1 MDTELTHQAEQ
12 QLTELAEQF
21 AHWRATKVNRSAR
34 IPEALWAEVLRLCEV
49 LPRSRLQRRL
59 RLSSRDIRKR
69 QGLDVPK
76 RQRQHSRP
84 APVAAAFVEV
94 TEALSPSPPLASTG
108 AELVFER
115 ADGARLQLRFSGA
128 VADLTP
134 VVQSFWATR

>member
-1 MDTELTHQAEQ
+1 MDNELTHKAEQ

-49 LPRSRLQRRL
+49 LPRSRVQRRL

-69 QGLDVPK
+69 QGLEVPK
-76 RQRQHSRP
+76 RKRSAP
-84 APVAAAFVEV
+84 PPVATTFVEV
-94 TEALSPSPPLASTG
+94 TEAISPPTSPASTG

>member
-1 MDTELTHQAEQ
+1 MDSELTHQAEQ
-12 QLTELAEQF
+12 QLTALAEQF
-21 AHWRATKVNRSAR
+21 AHWRATKANRSAR

-76 RQRQHSRP
+76 RKRP
-84 APVAAAFVEV
+84 AQAPVTAAFVEI
-94 TEALSPSPPLASTG
+94 TEAVSPPPPPPVSTG